1 MTDDS
6 RRSHLSGIIA
16 YITKDGSEIRELL
29 HPSTHA
35 VRNQSLAEAVVPPGT
50 TTVLHRHRLSE
61 EIYHVTRGQGMM
73 TLGDDIF
80 AIAPGDTVLIPP
92 GTAHCVSNTGNMPLR
107 ILCCC
112 APAYTHDDTELLPP
126 AG

>member
-1 MTDDS
+1 MSDRS
-6 RRSHLSGIIA
+6 RLGEVAA

-50 TTVLHRHRLSE
+50 TTLLHRHRLSE
-61 EIYHVTRGQGMM
+61 EIYHVTQGRGWM
-73 TLGDDIF
+73 TLGDAKFSIE
-80 AIAPGDTVLIPP
+80 AGDSVLIAP
-92 GTAHCVSNTGNMPLR
+92 GTAHCVSNDGEVPLR

-112 APAYTHDDTELLPP
+112 APAYAHEDTELLT